1 MMMPRVKDGSKIIQS
16 RLAVV
21 ERQPKRT
28 IVLVV
33 LSIVMLGL
41 SFYIGK
47 EVGVFEARIFRE
59 KVSELETA
67 LDSLAESH
75 EVIEN
80 ELTVTILEL
89 EIQEMMISDLKSAL
103 NTASGDYQSLQRSL
117 AFYEEIFADSSDEP
131 QSFVSGLRFVQ
142 IGQGPKY
149 EFDLILRKPIN
160 SGRFSR
166 SLDLSIKLDFLNIEE
181 DGQKIVSIG
190 DLGEFDEYPFQAV
203 FKHFFRINGFVE
215 IPEDFEPEIVRIST
229 KLKGGSYTTRD
240 QAWEQ

>member
-1 MMMPRVKDGSKIIQS
+1 MMPRFKDGSKIIQS

-28 IVLVV
+28 IVFLV
-33 LSIVMLGL
+33 LSIVLLGL

-67 LDSLAESH
+67 MDSLAESH

-89 EIQEMMISDLKSAL
+89 EVQEMMISDLKSAL
-103 NTASGDYQSLQRSL
+103 KTASGDYQSLQRSL
-117 AFYEEIFADSSDEP
+117 VFYEEIFADSSDEP

-229 KLKGGSYTTRD
+229 KVKGGSYTTRD